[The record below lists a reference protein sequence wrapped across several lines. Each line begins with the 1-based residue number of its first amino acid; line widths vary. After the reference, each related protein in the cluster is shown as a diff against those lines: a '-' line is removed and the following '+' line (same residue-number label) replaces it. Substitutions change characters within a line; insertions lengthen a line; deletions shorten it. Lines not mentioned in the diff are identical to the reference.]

1 MASRARR
8 EEHSN
13 EIHAEDPHKPGDI
26 DLLREDFER
35 LADRTQTLLTEKL
48 LLENE
53 VTQLS
58 KRASRLEEDLRHVKS
73 PPLVGGSVQ
82 DIVDDRAIVKSSN
95 GTVFLVTYN
104 PRLDSSTLVPGA
116 RVTLNQDTLSIIEV
130 LNDGWDP
137 LVAAS
142 EIIERPD
149 VEFNMLGGLDKQI
162 SSLKEAAEL
171 PLTNPEAFEKF
182 GIDPPRGV
190 LLSGPPG
197 NGKTMLAKALANST
211 KATFLGIVGSE
222 LAQKYIGEGGRLVR
236 ELFDM
241 ARERSPSIIFIDEI
255 DAIGS
260 KRLDSTTSGD
270 REVHRTLM
278 QLLSEMDGF
287 SSSEGISVIAATNR
301 MELLDKALLRPG
313 RFDRIISISSPDKEG
328 VKDIIGIHT
337 ANVPLAKDVDL
348 DKIAKGCEGFSGAE
362 IKAVV
367 TEAAMSAISSG
378 GKQVSRSDFE
388 EGVARVLKERTS
400 ATKSNPDALYQ

>member
-1 MASRARR
+1 MASRAAR
-8 EEHSN
+8 EESSN
-13 EIHAEDPHKPGDI
+13 ETMAEDPSEKGDI
-26 DLLREDFER
+26 DSLREDFER

-58 KRASRLEEDLRHVKS
+58 KRASRLEEDLRHLKS
-73 PPLVGGSVQ
+73 PPLVVGNVQ
-82 DIVDDRAIVKSSN
+82 DVIDDRAIVKSSN

-104 PRLDSSTLVPGA
+104 PRLEASTLIPGA

-142 EIIERPD
+142 EIIEKPD
-149 VEFNMLGGLDKQI
+149 VEFSMLGGLDKQI

-171 PLTNPEAFEKF
+171 PLTNPEAFERF

-313 RFDRIISISSPDKEG
+313 RFDRIISISSPDKDG
-328 VKDIIGIHT
+328 VKEILEIHT
-337 ANVPLAKDVDL
+337 AKVPLAKDVNL
-348 DKIAKGCEGFSGAE
+348 GKIAKNCEGFSGAE

-378 GKQVSRSDFE
+378 GKQVSRSDLE
-388 EGVARVLKERTS
+388 EGVARILKERTS
-400 ATKSNPDALYQ
+400 ATKTNPDALYQ

>member
-58 KRASRLEEDLRHVKS
+58 KRASRLEEDLRHLKS
-73 PPLVGGSVQ
+73 PPLVVGSVQ

-313 RFDRIISISSPDKEG
+313 RFDRIISISSPDKELSL
-328 VKDIIGIHT
+328 IH
-337 ANVPLAKDVDL
+337 
-348 DKIAKGCEGFSGAE
+348 I
-362 IKAVV
+362 
-367 TEAAMSAISSG
+367 
-378 GKQVSRSDFE
+378 
-388 EGVARVLKERTS
+388 
-400 ATKSNPDALYQ
+400 

>member
-1 MASRARR
+1 MASRAAR
-8 EEHSN
+8 EESSN
-13 EIHAEDPHKPGDI
+13 ETMAEDPSEKGDI
-26 DLLREDFER
+26 DSLREDFER

-58 KRASRLEEDLRHVKS
+58 KRASRLEEDLRHLKS
-73 PPLVGGSVQ
+73 PPLVVGNVQ
-82 DIVDDRAIVKSSN
+82 DIIDDRAIVKSSN

-104 PRLDSSTLVPGA
+104 PRLEASTLIPGA

-142 EIIERPD
+142 EIIEKPD
-149 VEFNMLGGLDKQI
+149 VEFSMLGGLDKQI

-171 PLTNPEAFEKF
+171 PLTNPEAFERF

-313 RFDRIISISSPDKEG
+313 RFDRIISISSPDKDG
-328 VKDIIGIHT
+328 VKEILEIHT
-337 ANVPLAKDVDL
+337 AKVPLAKDVNL
-348 DKIAKGCEGFSGAE
+348 GKIAKNCEGFSGAE

-378 GKQVSRSDFE
+378 GKQVSRSDLE
-388 EGVARVLKERTS
+388 EGVARILKERTS
-400 ATKSNPDALYQ
+400 ATKTNPDALYQ

>member
-1 MASRARR
+1 MASDAAGTSHV
-8 EEHSN
+8 EDDADSDTDMAS
-13 EIHAEDPHKPGDI
+13 EIDSLK
-26 DLLREDFER
+26 RDFEM

-53 VTQLS
+53 ITQVS
-58 KRASRLEEDLRHVKS
+58 KRAGRLEEDLRHLKS
-73 PPLVGGSVQ
+73 PPLVVGHVQ
-82 DIVDDRAIVKSSN
+82 DVIEDRAIVKSSN

-104 PRLDSSTLVPGA
+104 PRINQKDLLPGS
-116 RVTLNQDTLSIIEV
+116 RVTLNQDTLSIIEI

-142 EIIERPD
+142 EIIHKPD
-149 VEFNMLGGLDKQI
+149 TEFSMLGGLDQQI
-162 SSLKEAAEL
+162 KSLREAVEM
-171 PLTNPEAFEKF
+171 PLLNPDAFSKF

-211 KATFLGIVGSE
+211 NATFLGIVGSE

-236 ELFDM
+236 EIFSM
-241 ARERSPSIIFIDEI
+241 AREKSPSVIFIDEI

-278 QLLSEMDGF
+278 QLLAEMDGF
-287 SSSEGISVIAATNR
+287 SDSEGVMVIAATNR

-313 RFDRIISISSPDKEG
+313 RFDRIIGIGVPDFEGRISIL
-328 VKDIIGIHT
+328 GIHT
-337 ANVPLAKDVDL
+337 RNTPIDDSVDMRKLAK
-348 DKIAKGCEGFSGAE
+348 KCEGMSGAE
-362 IKAVV
+362 LKAVV
-367 TEAAMSAISSG
+367 TEAGMHAISR
-378 GKQVSRSDFE
+378 GKNNMYREDLDEGVSRVLSE
-388 EGVARVLKERTS
+388 RSRSTEGAE
-400 ATKSNPDALYQ
+400 ALYQ

>member
-1 MASRARR
+1 MASRAAR
-8 EEHSN
+8 EESSN
-13 EIHAEDPHKPGDI
+13 ETLAEDPSKKGDI
-26 DLLREDFER
+26 DILREDFER

-58 KRASRLEEDLRHVKS
+58 KRASRLEEDLRHLKS
-73 PPLVGGSVQ
+73 PPLVVGNVQ

-104 PRLDSSTLVPGA
+104 PRLEASTLIPGA

-142 EIIERPD
+142 EIIEKPD
-149 VEFNMLGGLDKQI
+149 VEFSMLGGLDKQI

-171 PLTNPEAFEKF
+171 PLTNPEAFERF

-313 RFDRIISISSPDKEG
+313 RFDRIISISSPDKDG
-328 VKDIIGIHT
+328 VKEILEIHT
-337 ANVPLAKDVDL
+337 AKVPLAKDINL
-348 DKIAKGCEGFSGAE
+348 GKIAKNCEGFSGAE

-378 GKQVSRSDFE
+378 GKQVSRSDLE
-388 EGVARVLKERTS
+388 EGVARILKERTS
-400 ATKSNPDALYQ
+400 ATKTNPDALYQ

>member
-1 MASRARR
+1 MASRAAR
-8 EEHSN
+8 EESSN
-13 EIHAEDPHKPGDI
+13 ETMAEDPSEKGDI

-58 KRASRLEEDLRHVKS
+58 KRASRLEEDLRHLKS
-73 PPLVGGSVQ
+73 PPLVVGNVQ
-82 DIVDDRAIVKSSN
+82 DIIDDRAIVKSSN

-104 PRLDSSTLVPGA
+104 PRLEASTLIPGA

-142 EIIERPD
+142 EIIEKPD
-149 VEFNMLGGLDKQI
+149 VEFSMLGGLDKQI

-171 PLTNPEAFEKF
+171 PLTNPEAFERF

-313 RFDRIISISSPDKEG
+313 RFDRIISISSPDKDG
-328 VKDIIGIHT
+328 VKEILEIHT
-337 ANVPLAKDVDL
+337 AKVPLAKDVNL
-348 DKIAKGCEGFSGAE
+348 GKIAKNCEGFSGAE

-378 GKQVSRSDFE
+378 GKQVSRSDLE
-388 EGVARVLKERTS
+388 EGVARILKERTS
-400 ATKSNPDALYQ
+400 ATKTNPDALYQ

>member
-1 MASRARR
+1 MASRAAR
-8 EEHSN
+8 EESSN
-13 EIHAEDPHKPGDI
+13 ETLAEDPSEKGDI

-58 KRASRLEEDLRHVKS
+58 KRASRLEEDLRHLKS
-73 PPLVGGSVQ
+73 PPLVVGNVQ

-104 PRLDSSTLVPGA
+104 PRLEASTLIPGA

-142 EIIERPD
+142 EIIEKPD
-149 VEFNMLGGLDKQI
+149 VEFSMLGGLDKQI

-171 PLTNPEAFEKF
+171 PLTNPEAFERF

-313 RFDRIISISSPDKEG
+313 RFDRIISISSPDKDG
-328 VKDIIGIHT
+328 VKDILEIHT
-337 ANVPLAKDVDL
+337 AKVPLAKDVDL
-348 DKIAKGCEGFSGAE
+348 GKI
-362 IKAVV
+362 
-367 TEAAMSAISSG
+367 
-378 GKQVSRSDFE
+378 SRRGSL
-388 EGVARVLKERTS
+388 G
-400 ATKSNPDALYQ
+400 Y